1 MSIKNNFFKKG
12 IDKSKIMGII
22 KTVIITTFGVI
33 QI

>member
-1 MSIKNNFFKKG
+1 MSTKNKFFKKS
-12 IDKSKIMGII
+12 IDKSKNSVII